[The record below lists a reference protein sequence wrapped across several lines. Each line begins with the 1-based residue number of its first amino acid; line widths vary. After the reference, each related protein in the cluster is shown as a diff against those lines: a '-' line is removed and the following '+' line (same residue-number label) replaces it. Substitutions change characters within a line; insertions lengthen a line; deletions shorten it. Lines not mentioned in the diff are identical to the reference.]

1 MNKRGIFFTLLAL
14 VIVSIFILSTAI
26 FPDFLTRQSAQKRVQ
41 SIDNFVFSI
50 EESLPRQIFI
60 NGFRT
65 IFILENGILQTG
77 EYPENVEGVFN
88 EAFFSG
94 SVYGVEEELLI
105 GTTFSEVEESL
116 RERGRKINVN
126 VSLSSPSLTVD
137 QIDPWNVRF
146 VLNAELLV
154 EDFAGLALWNKTLEI
169 ESFVPIES
177 FDDPV
182 YVINTN
188 GVIGNK
194 FVKSP
199 YDDFSGNSSNLL
211 SHATNSYYVAS
222 SSAPDFLSRLEG
234 DLSADAYGVESLV
247 NLQELS
253 SQGISVQQKSVV
265 DYIYFSGSAG
275 SGCQISGMPSWFRL
289 DDSHLS
295 VYSASCS

>member
-1 MNKRGIFFTLLAL
+1 MNRRGIFFTLLAL

-50 EESLPRQIFI
+50 EESLPRQLFI

-65 IFILENGILQTG
+65 IFILENRILQTG
-77 EYPENVEGVFN
+77 EYLENVEDVFD

-126 VSLSSPSLTVD
+126 VSLSSPSLSVD

-169 ESFVPIES
+169 ESFVPIDG

-182 YVINTN
+182 YIISTN
-188 GVIGNK
+188 GIVGNK
-194 FVKSP
+194 FVESP
-199 YDDFSGNSSNLL
+199 VDDFSNSSNLL
-211 SHATNSYYVAS
+211 SHATNSYYITS

-234 DLSADAYGVESLV
+234 DLSADVNGIESLV

-265 DYIYFSGSAG
+265 DYIYFSGSVG

-289 DDSHLS
+289 DDSHLT